1 MVPILQTLSMLD
13 SMELQKNC
21 QTCGVLDDF
30 FFFAKPMT
38 ETSFYHGTDCIR
50 KVAHQ
55 CGAKHPKNLSSTKLR
70 KHIATLS
77 KVLNLRDTEMDQLE
91 DFMGHI
97 RDKSP

>member
-1 MVPILQTLSMLD
+1 VPILQTLSMLD